1 MFTKRELVWILIMI
15 IVLGFI
21 IGFSIKDS
29 FSPFVFI
36 IAALIILTNILAKK
50 LAANFYSVDIENSV
64 WFMERW
70 GFYERSHFKK
80 PVPMGLIVPF
90 VIGFLS
96 LGYFKIMTLLQFD
109 AKPSKTRILRKRGD
123 VRKREVN
130 ESDLAFI
137 ASWGHYALLLLIILG
152 AIIKSPD
159 LVKYSIFYG
168 FWNLIPI
175 SSLDGAKIFFGSV
188 LNWIVLAIIY
198 IVCLIA
204 ILLPLLI

>member
-1 MFTKRELVWILIMI
+1 MFTKREITWILIMI
-15 IVLGFI
+15 LVLGFI
-21 IGFSIKDS
+21 IGFSIESS
-29 FSPFVFI
+29 FSPFVFVF
-36 IAALIILTNILAKK
+36 AALIILTNIFAKR
-50 LAANFYSVDIENSV
+50 LAAEFYSVDIEHSV
-64 WFMERW
+64 WFMKRW

-137 ASWGHYALLLLIILG
+137 VLWGHYALLLLALLG
-152 AIIKSPD
+152 TIVKSPE
-159 LVKYSIFYG
+159 LVRYSIFYG
-168 FWNLIPI
+168 FWNLFPVGD
-175 SSLDGAKIFFGSV
+175 LDGAKLFFGSA
-188 LNWIVLAIIY
+188 LNWIILAIIY
-198 IVCLIA
+198 IACLIA
-204 ILLPLLI
+204 VLIL